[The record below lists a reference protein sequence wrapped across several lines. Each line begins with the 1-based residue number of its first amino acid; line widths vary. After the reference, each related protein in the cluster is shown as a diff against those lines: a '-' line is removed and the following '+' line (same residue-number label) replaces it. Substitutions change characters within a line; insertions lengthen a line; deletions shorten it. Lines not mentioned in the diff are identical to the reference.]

1 MEVEELT
8 ATMGKYYGARIVTAI
23 VGIETDVNKV
33 ETVAAQI
40 VKYQNVE
47 DIFVVT
53 GDYDI
58 ILKVRF
64 PDYEEFQNFLV
75 HDLGKI
81 DGIKRTRTMMV
92 LTIKKE
98 MGQKIGE

>member
-1 MEVEELT
+1 MEIEELRT
-8 ATMGKYYGARIVTAI
+8 TMGKYYDARIVTAV
-23 VGIETDVNKV
+23 VGV
-33 ETVAAQI
+33 ETEINRVDAVASQL
-40 VKYQNVE
+40 VKHQNVQ
-47 DIFVVT
+47 DAFIVT

-64 PDYEEFQNFLV
+64 PDYEDFQGFLV

-81 DGIKRTRTMMV
+81 EGVKRTKTMMV
-92 LTIKKE
+92 LSIKKE